1 MTDIG
6 LWGEYRLLAGR
17 FDVRAG
23 LRYGHESFLG
33 NSTWSPRISVAH
45 DLPFG
50 MTGTV
55 GLNRYYGRSF
65 LGYAIREQYPD
76 NYTYQRTGR
85 VAGAQRIFSENWTLS
100 NTSKGTRYSDAD
112 LKTPYS
118 DELTLALSGQLFG
131 GEWRA
136 KGILREGRDEFAR
149 SSSERLVYNPE
160 TGGTSTFTSYAVTN
174 EGETSYQGLSL
185 EYLRDFGRHT
195 LSLSTNLSKTTTN
208 AENYFETSDDDL
220 FESEQVFYQGQVVS
234 LLDILRENQRLDFAS
249 PFIVNASLSSS
260 WWGGRLQTT
269 LNGRF
274 RDGFEQIGET
284 GETTVVEG
292 VRYDVWDVLEYD
304 PSVTF
309 NFNASLDIAKAGLGA
324 ATLDLRIDNVFDT
337 IPNNNSVAIA
347 QPYQLGRVMWVGL
360 KVRY

>member
-1 MTDIG
+1 M
-6 LWGEYRLLAGR
+6 
-17 FDVRAG
+17 
-23 LRYGHESFLG
+23 
-33 NSTWSPRISVAH
+33 
-45 DLPFG
+45 
-50 MTGTV
+50 
-55 GLNRYYGRSF
+55 
-65 LGYAIREQYPD
+65 
-76 NYTYQRTGR
+76 
-85 VAGAQRIFSENWTLS
+85 
-100 NTSKGTRYSDAD
+100 
-112 LKTPYS
+112 
-118 DELTLALSGQLFG
+118 
-131 GEWRA
+131 
-136 KGILREGRDEFAR
+136 
-149 SSSERLVYNPE
+149 YNPE
-160 TGGTSTFTSYAVTN
+160 TGGTSTFTSYTVTN

-195 LSLSTNLSKTTTN
+195 LSLSTNLSKTTSN

-220 FESEQVFYQGQVVS
+220 FDSEQVFYQGQVVS

-274 RDGFEQIGET
+274 RDGFEQIGDT
-284 GETTVVEG
+284 GATQLVEG

-309 NFNASLDIAKAGLGA
+309 NLNASLDIARAGLGS
-324 ATLDLRIDNVFDT
+324 ATLDLRVDNVFDT
-337 IPNNNSVAIA
+337 IPNNNSVSVA